1 MRISSAFAIASQVG
15 AGAPPRDTIVSLK
28 SGDGAVDIRKLPKM
42 LEDIGGTPDEKF
54 ASFLETAEITSLNY
68 VHSHVVQTSP
78 STIDSDALC
87 YFVATAS
94 HKLSLRYQCP
104 EEGYGK
110 AYGLDE
116 DLHVNDYDA
125 GRQKHLKWMEMGE
138 VWKLA
143 ATKFVRKPKVAVM
156 DSGINFAIP
165 DFDPLFED
173 HQKQSGGYL
182 QGGWNFFTN
191 SPILT
196 HKYNHGTQ
204 VCKILAAKSNNTFG
218 IAGVAPEVSLVPLQV
233 VDDNGVAPLS
243 KLMAAFNM
251 AIDVKVDIATEAIEY
266 NLTTAQRGLL
276 WEALRTVQQNGIL
289 VVSAAGNSHEDASA
303 ILPSGFGGPLGIC
316 VTSLMDKKSSNV
328 LSIFSNF
335 GQTVDLATYGVRVFS
350 GRKGDVRGGRP
361 RTLTGT
367 SASTAIAA
375 GIAAIMVSMD
385 VEPSMVKSLMLA
397 RYDPVTSKYP
407 IRFPQKIRG
416 GAINALKTVKYTI
429 RWLSSRSRGL
439 RGNDRLATI
448 SPPLV

>member
-1 MRISSAFAIASQVG
+1 MRISSAFALASLVG
-15 AGAPPRDTIVSLK
+15 AGAPPRDTIVFLK
-28 SGDGAVDIRKLPKM
+28 SGDDAVDIRELPKM
-42 LEDIGGTPDEKF
+42 LEDI
-54 ASFLETAEITSLNY
+54 
-68 VHSHVVQTSP
+68 
-78 STIDSDALC
+78 
-87 YFVATAS
+87 
-94 HKLSLRYQCP
+94 

-233 VDDNGVAPLS
+233 IDDNGVAPLS
-243 KLMAAFNM
+243 KLMAALNM
-251 AIDVKVDIATEAIEY
+251 AIDVKVDIATVAIGY

-303 ILPSGFGGPLGIC
+303 ILPCGFGGPLGIC

-407 IRFPQKIRG
+407 IRHPQKIRG
-416 GAINALKTVKYTI
+416 GANQCPQDCQI
-429 RWLSSRSRGL
+429 RHS
-439 RGNDRLATI
+439 LAVLEITRAPRQR
-448 SPPLV
+448 PPRVEVSGV